1 MMILELALRTA
12 PGGADPDPGRR
23 RRGPRAGYDV
33 MYRESRPEPP
43 TSRNLLIVDSFTEAR
58 MATILIVDD
67 SQFQRS
73 FLRKTLSSAGYRVLE
88 ARNGKEGLRLAT
100 EESPDCIL
108 ADLIMP
114 ETRGL
119 TMLESL
125 HEKGIATPVVV
136 VTADIQEQVKEQCLA
151 LGARAVLY
159 KPVDPEGLRRQVAE
173 ILGDGGAG

>member
-1 MMILELALRTA
+1 MSM
-12 PGGADPDPGRR
+12 D
-23 RRGPRAGYDV
+23 
-33 MYRESRPEPP
+33 SR
-43 TSRNLLIVDSFTEAR
+43 TEAS

-73 FLRKTLSSAGYRVLE
+73 FLRKTLAAAGYRVLE
-88 ARNGKEGLRLAT
+88 ARNGTEGLRLAS
-100 EESPDCIL
+100 EEKPDCIL

-119 TMLESL
+119 TMLETL
-125 HEKGIATPVVV
+125 HAEGSEIPVVV
-136 VTADIQEQVKEQCLA
+136 VTADIQEQVKKQCLD

-173 ILGDGGAG
+173 ILGTGRDV